1 MPRER
6 ITDEFCTEH
15 GDGEADKMEETID
28 LIITVVITAVIDMH
42 PEGQG
47 KMRNLK
53 TMLSVRMTLDEG
65 VGYLGGQ
72 RLAHERPYLLVP
84 ALDTY
89 ANASWHAMR
98 RSRFDRGEYRQGFM
112 AGFQDELAG
121 LAHPLPPEQPVAFA
135 Y

>member
-6 ITDEFCTEH
+6 KTDEFCTEL
-15 GDGEADKMEETID
+15 GSGEADEMEETID

>member
-1 MPRER
+1 MPRAR
-6 ITDEFCTEH
+6 ITDEFCTEL
-15 GDGEADKMEETID
+15 GSGEADEMEETID
-28 LIITVVITAVIDMH
+28 LIITAVIDMH

-47 KMRNLK
+47 NMRNLK
-53 TMLSVRMTLDEG
+53 TMLSVRMTLDED

-121 LAHPLPPEQPVAFA
+121 LAHPLPSGQPVAFA

>member
-6 ITDEFCTEH
+6 ITDEFCTEL
-15 GDGEADKMEETID
+15 GSGEADEMEETID
-28 LIITVVITAVIDMH
+28 LIITAVITAVIDTH

-47 KMRNLK
+47 NMRNLK

-121 LAHPLPPEQPVAFA
+121 LAHPLPPEQLVAFA

>member
-6 ITDEFCTEH
+6 ITDEFCTEL
-15 GDGEADKMEETID
+15 GSGEADEMEETID

>member
-6 ITDEFCTEH
+6 ITDEFCTEL
-15 GDGEADKMEETID
+15 GSGEADEMEETID
-28 LIITVVITAVIDMH
+28 LIITVVITAVIDTH

-47 KMRNLK
+47 NMRNLK

-121 LAHPLPPEQPVAFA
+121 LAHPLPPEQLVAFA

>member
-6 ITDEFCTEH
+6 ITDEFCAEH
-15 GDGEADKMEETID
+15 GDGEADEMEHTID
-28 LIITVVITAVIDMH
+28 LIIAVVINAVIDMR
-42 PEGQG
+42 PEERSG
-47 KMRNLK
+47 MNLK
-53 TMLSVRMTLDEG
+53 TMISVRMTVDEG

-89 ANASWHAMR
+89 ANLSWHAMR

-112 AGFQDELAG
+112 TGFQDELAG